1 MDDARFRL
9 TDAQLQR
16 FLVDGYLVLRPNL
29 PEEFHRRVYERLAA
43 VMEQTGNPYN
53 NLLPEVPELGQVFCH
68 PEVTGALASI
78 LGDGYYLNLHRRCHD
93 RTAGTEAQD
102 MHQDSLHNSRYA
114 VDGTRRHHHVRW
126 AMAFYYP
133 QDTDERMGPTAV
145 VPRSQYL
152 NQPQRDTDAIP
163 LAGAAGTVVI
173 VHYDIWHRATAYV
186 SGDQVRYMVKFLFTR
201 MADPRRPSWR
211 HDAAGG
217 APRWPSPG
225 AERTS
230 GGVRPVLPGV
240 WEHQWRW
247 HLGAA
252 ANGTPAAANGSLAR
266 LADRLRTEDEPAALE
281 AAYALGTHGAPA
293 AVPLAEAL
301 RSGDERLQHN
311 AAYGFAPLGAAAV
324 PALRDLLTDEDG
336 AVRARAADAL
346 GDVGPP
352 AHAAAPALI
361 AALRDDAE
369 AVRAHAA
376 DALGI
381 IHGGAER
388 AASVAAALATAVQDD
403 DEVVRRNAALSLAR
417 VGAGAA
423 EASDQATAALA
434 AGLADE
440 SHYVRGHAVLGLRR
454 LDTPRAR
461 HELLAY
467 LESARWDPA
476 RGR

>member
-29 PEEFHRRVYERLAA
+29 PEGFHRRVYERLAA

-152 NQPQRDTDAIP
+152 NQPQRDADAIP

-186 SGDQVRYMVKFLFTR
+186 SGDRVRYMVKFLFTR

-225 AERTS
+225 AEQTS
-230 GGVRPVLPGV
+230 GGVRALPFRPSGSISGAGISARPRTARR
-240 WEHQWRW
+240 QPSTAAWRAW
-247 HLGAA
+247 PIDSG
-252 ANGTPAAANGSLAR
+252 R
-266 LADRLRTEDEPAALE
+266 RTNRP
-281 AAYALGTHGAPA
+281 
-293 AVPLAEAL
+293 
-301 RSGDERLQHN
+301 RWR
-311 AAYGFAPLGAAAV
+311 
-324 PALRDLLTDEDG
+324 R
-336 AVRARAADAL
+336 RMRW
-346 GDVGPP
+346 
-352 AHAAAPALI
+352 AHAAPRPPLPS
-361 AALRDDAE
+361 R
-369 AVRAHAA
+369 R
-376 DALGI
+376 
-381 IHGGAER
+381 R
-388 AASVAAALATAVQDD
+388 CAAAT
-403 DEVVRRNAALSLAR
+403 S
-417 VGAGAA
+417 GC
-423 EASDQATAALA
+423 ST
-434 AGLADE
+434 
-440 SHYVRGHAVLGLRR
+440 
-454 LDTPRAR
+454 TPRTASHR
-461 HELLAY
+461 LAPPRCP
-467 LESARWDPA
+467 RWA
-476 RGR
+476 IC

>member
-1 MDDARFRL
+1 MDDAGHRL

-29 PEEFHRRVYERLAA
+29 PDGFHRRVYERIAA

-78 LGDGYYLNLHRRCHD
+78 LGDGYYLHLHRRCHD

-102 MHQDSLHNSRYA
+102 MHKDSLHNSRYA

-126 AMAFYYP
+126 AMALYYP
-133 QDTDERMGPTAV
+133 QDTDELMGPTAV

-152 NQPQRDTDAIP
+152 NQPQRDADEIA
-163 LAGAAGTVVI
+163 LAGPAGTVVL
-173 VHYDIWHRATAYV
+173 VHYDLWHRATAYV

-201 MADPRRPSWR
+201 MADPRRPCGR
-211 HDAAGG
+211 HDAAGS
-217 APRWPSPG
+217 APRWPSPA
-225 AERTS
+225 AEQAS
-230 GGVRPVLPGV
+230 GGVGPALPGV

-252 ANGTPAAANGSLAR
+252 ANGTPVAASGSLGR
-266 LADRLRTEDEPAALE
+266 LADRLRTEDEPSALE
-281 AAYALGTHGAPA
+281 AAHALGACGAAA

-301 RSGDERLQHN
+301 RSGDERLRRN

-324 PALRDLLTDEDG
+324 PALGDLLTDADG

-352 AHAAAPALI
+352 AQAAVPALI
-361 AALRDDAE
+361 SALRDDVE

-388 AASVAAALATAVQDD
+388 AATAAAALAAAVEDD
-403 DEVVRRNAALSLAR
+403 SEVVRRNAALSLAR
-417 VGAGAA
+417 VGAGAGKA
-423 EASDQATAALA
+423 ADRAAAALA
-434 AGLADE
+434 AALADQ
-440 SHYVRGHAVLGLRR
+440 SHYVRGYAVLGLRR
-454 LDTPRAR
+454 LDTPAAR
-461 HELLAY
+461 RNLLAH

>member
-1 MDDARFRL
+1 MDDAGYRL

-29 PEEFHRRVYERLAA
+29 PEEFHRRVYERIAA
-43 VMEQTGNPYN
+43 MLEQAGNPYN

-133 QDTDERMGPTAV
+133 QDTDELMGPTAV

-152 NQPQRDTDAIP
+152 NQPQRDADAVP

-186 SGDQVRYMVKFLFTR
+186 SGDRVRYMVKFLFTR

-225 AERTS
+225 AEHAS
-230 GGVRPVLPGV
+230 GGVRPALPGV

-252 ANGTPAAANGSLAR
+252 ANGTPVEANGSVAR

-281 AAYALGTHGAPA
+281 AAYALGARGAA
-293 AVPLAEAL
+293 AAAPLAEAL
-301 RSGDERLQHN
+301 RSGDEWLQRN

-324 PALRDLLTDEDG
+324 PALGDLLADGDG

-352 AHAAAPALI
+352 AHAAGPALI
-361 AALRDDAE
+361 AALRDDA
-369 AVRAHAA
+369 ATVRAHAA

-388 AASVAAALATAVQDD
+388 AASAAAALAGAIEDD

-417 VGAGAA
+417 IGAGAG
-423 EASDQATAALA
+423 EAADQTAAALA

-440 SHYVRGHAVLGLRR
+440 SHYVRGYAVLGLRR

-461 HELLAY
+461 RELLAY